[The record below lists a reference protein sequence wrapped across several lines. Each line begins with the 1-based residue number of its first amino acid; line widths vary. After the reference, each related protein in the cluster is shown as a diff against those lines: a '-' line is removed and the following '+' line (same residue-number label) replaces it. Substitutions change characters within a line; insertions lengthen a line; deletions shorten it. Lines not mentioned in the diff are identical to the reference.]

1 MIETHNQT
9 TWAILQQIIKSFH
22 FFICVIKMEVKA
34 FSQKRA
40 PILRKHKVCIRLH
53 YRKVMYL
60 RHVIH
65 NYDNS

>member
-1 MIETHNQT
+1 MIKTHNQT

-40 PILRKHKVCIRLH
+40 PILRKHKV
-53 YRKVMYL
+53 
-60 RHVIH
+60 
-65 NYDNS
+65 